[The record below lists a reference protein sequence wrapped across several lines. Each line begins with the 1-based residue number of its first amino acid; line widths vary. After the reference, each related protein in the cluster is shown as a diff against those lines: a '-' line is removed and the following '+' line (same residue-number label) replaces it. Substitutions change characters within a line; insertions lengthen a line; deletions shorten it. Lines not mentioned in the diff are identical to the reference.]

1 MSWLKWS
8 GSRWIPSLSAGTK
21 DALCLSLKK
30 GQPLLPLEQS
40 YCFSSARSTC
50 CHISFKGTF
59 SDSWKLGKCSDEMLL
74 FIMKASLRSLYFRA
88 CARSLFLFCN
98 SISNTSFSKQQLT
111 LISMWNWLAPGS
123 LTSERLSYAVPCSL
137 AWVEGE
143 GGICFFLVGWGVWVY
158 SEFGMEGTII
168 RLWNQAGLGVLQL
181 VVLLLFPRN
190 EAVLMGLWG
199 TRRDREVVVLW
210 QKTGEEISKVVSA
223 CGFAFTI
230 WEIVFLRH

>member
-137 AWVEGE
+137 TWVEGE
-143 GGICFFLVGWGVWVY
+143 GGVCFFFGGVRGVGVQCVWDGGNHHKTLESGRSWG
-158 SEFGMEGTII
+158 SA
-168 RLWNQAGLGVLQL
+168 AGSS
-181 VVLLLFPRN
+181 
-190 EAVLMGLWG
+190 A
-199 TRRDREVVVLW
+199 
-210 QKTGEEISKVVSA
+210 VVSQKWSSLD
-223 CGFAFTI
+223 GI
-230 WEIVFLRH
+230 MGN